1 VVGDNMVITSVQYT
15 PEKAI
20 IYVSDLREM
29 TGRSLTNLRRQLDST
44 VYGDR
49 PVDITSSEVT

>member
-1 VVGDNMVITSVQYT
+1 MVITSVRYT
-15 PEKAI
+15 PESAI
-20 IYVSDLREM
+20 IMVSDLREI

-49 PVDITSSEVT
+49 PADITSEEIS

>member
-1 VVGDNMVITSVQYT
+1 MVITSVNYT
-15 PEKAI
+15 TESVI
-20 IYVSDLREM
+20 VMVSDLREI

-49 PVDITSSEVT
+49 PANMSSEEVT

>member
-1 VVGDNMVITSVQYT
+1 MVITSVQYS

-20 IYVSDLREM
+20 VYVSDLREI

-49 PVDITSSEVT
+49 PSKLTSKAITSW